1 MPSLEIIQAQSFLAK
16 KLQAG
21 EKRRATQQV
30 EKIKGLEKYKSMT
43 EGVQINRLQLGES
56 DQ

>member
-1 MPSLEIIQAQSFLAK
+1 MPSLEVIQAQSLLAK

-30 EKIKGLEKYKSMT
+30 EKIKGLEKYRSMT
-43 EGVQINRLQLGES
+43 EGVTMNRL
-56 DQ
+56 